1 MFSVG
6 LENDED
12 VFKWLVMIEGP
23 EDTMYEG
30 GLF

>member
-6 LENDED
+6 LENED
-12 VFKWLVMIEGP
+12 DIFKWLVMIEGP
-23 EDTMYEG
+23 ESTIYEG